1 MHGIMILEGVILTA
15 AIKALRFA
23 NIWKGALAP
32 FAPSN
37 YVPALR
43 INSWNTY
50 MEIDKNCKTQQLFK
64 I

>member
-15 AIKALRFA
+15 AIKALRLA

-37 YVPALR
+37 YVPELR
-43 INSWNTY
+43 INS
-50 MEIDKNCKTQQLFK
+50 
-64 I
+64 